1 MSKIFTMKNL
11 TCECKKFNKS
21 CLVWASLTTSPEYQS
36 ENGTQVPTM
45 TGRREPLLFRAA
57 KKNQKTVIH
66 VWRTK
71 GRLNFTFDEHDCQA
85 ICQRFEEGILKGRN
99 FTEGGTSYFN
109 APDWDDRPL
118 NYVTAPFA
126 AAIIRHARQ
135 MVGLRNY

>member
-1 MSKIFTMKNL
+1 MKNQF
-11 TCECKKFNKS
+11 CVCQDSKKS
-21 CLVWASLTTSPEYQS
+21 CSVWRELIENSEYQS

-99 FTEGGTSYFN
+99 FTEGGTAYFN
-109 APDWDDRPL
+109 DQDWDNRPL

-135 MVGLRNY
+135 MAGLRIY